1 MVNKVLPQ
9 QVRRWTQSPK
19 PEERVLKRATLK
31 TLKRV
36 KCLQLIGLIKLNG
49 KLYIHTHSKYVW
61 APATGPLLHRLL
73 IASAI
78 VGAPIWRYQHMNNT
92 NNETAGNE
100 TADDGNISAI
110 LDTVEESGMLDTI
123 MDEPL
128 LMALVAVV
136 LGMGAY
142 IAYTVPAV
150 KELVFKYVKNN
161 EAELMEMLDKNLSK
175 AQMKVFEKMD
185 ETAQKHVKDSLVKNV
200 LITAWDEKD
209 DELAALVKSKVK
221 AALDEQK

>member
-1 MVNKVLPQ
+1 MANE
-9 QVRRWTQSPK
+9 T
-19 PEERVLKRATLK
+19 
-31 TLKRV
+31 
-36 KCLQLIGLIKLNG
+36 N
-49 KLYIHTHSKYVW
+49 
-61 APATGPLLHRLL
+61 
-73 IASAI
+73 
-78 VGAPIWRYQHMNNT
+78 NNT
-92 NNETAGNE
+92 ASNE
-100 TADDGNISAI
+100 TADEGNLTAI
-110 LDTVEESGMLDTI
+110 IDTVEESGILDTL

-128 LMALVAVV
+128 LMALAAVI

-150 KELVFKYVKNN
+150 KLLVFKYMKNN
-161 EAELMEMLDKNLSK
+161 EAELMGMLDKNLTK
-175 AQMKVFEKMD
+175 VQMKAFEKMD

>member
-1 MVNKVLPQ
+1 MANE
-9 QVRRWTQSPK
+9 TS
-19 PEERVLKRATLK
+19 
-31 TLKRV
+31 
-36 KCLQLIGLIKLNG
+36 
-49 KLYIHTHSKYVW
+49 
-61 APATGPLLHRLL
+61 
-73 IASAI
+73 
-78 VGAPIWRYQHMNNT
+78 NNT
-92 NNETAGNE
+92 VDNSNMTAGDNN
-100 TADDGNISAI
+100 TADNEGNLTAI
-110 LDTVEESGMLDTI
+110 LDTVEESGILDTL

-128 LMALVAVV
+128 LMALAAVI

-150 KELVFKYVKNN
+150 KMLVFKYIKNN
-161 EAELMEMLDKNLSK
+161 EAELMEMLDKNLTK

-221 AALDEQK
+221 SALDEQK